1 MIKFNNNII
10 VNLNHFKMKKAFA
23 IVALIAAMFVA
34 GNVQAQSTIYA
45 GYAPES
51 FVSGNTSSNYQ
62 GFFAGFT
69 KNFGLAKGIG
79 VAAGAEFRMNTKSGD
94 AFFGFGTGKSTQ
106 TLIDVPIL
114 FNYGIDITRDIT
126 IMPFVGPMV
135 SLALTGNTKTTIGN
149 TSFNNNWYGDNSRI
163 GRFNLYAVF
172 GADLKFSQFNLFGG
186 YRLGLLDLNSSDN
199 VTLKTNGFFVGLGYT
214 L

>member
-1 MIKFNNNII
+1 
-10 VNLNHFKMKKAFA
+10 MKKVFVF
-23 IVALIAAMFVA
+23 VALVAAMFVA

-51 FVSGNTSSNYQ
+51 FVSGNTSSNFQ

-69 KNFGLAKGIG
+69 KNFSLTKGIG

-114 FNYGIDITRDIT
+114 FNYGIGINRDIT
-126 IMPFVGPMV
+126 ITPFVGPMV

-149 TSFNNNWYGDNSRI
+149 SSFNNNWYGDNSSLN
-163 GRFNLYAVF
+163 RFNLYAVF

-186 YRLGLLDLNSSDN
+186 YRLGLLDLNSN
-199 VTLKTNGFFVGLGYT
+199 NNITMKANGFFIGLGFS

>member
-1 MIKFNNNII
+1 
-10 VNLNHFKMKKAFA
+10 MKKVLA
-23 IVALIAAMFVA
+23 IVALVAAMFVA
-34 GNVQAQSTIYA
+34 GKVQAQNMIYA

-51 FVSGNTSSNYQ
+51 FVSGNSSSNYQ

-79 VAAGAEFRMNTKSGD
+79 VAAGAQFRMNTKSGS
-94 AFFGFGTGKSTQ
+94 ATVLGVTTTTKNNQF
-106 TLIDVPIL
+106 LVDVPIL
-114 FNYGIDITRDIT
+114 FNYGIGINRDIT
-126 IMPFVGPMV
+126 ITPFVGPMV
-135 SLALTGNTKTTIGN
+135 SLALAGNTKVSIGSSTN
-149 TSFNNNWYGDNSRI
+149 TSDWYGDNSRLN
-163 GRFNLYAVF
+163 RFNLYAVF

-199 VTLKTNGFFVGLGYT
+199 ITMKTNGFFVGLGFT

>member
-1 MIKFNNNII
+1 
-10 VNLNHFKMKKAFA
+10 MKKVLA
-23 IVALIAAMFVA
+23 IVALVAAMFVA
-34 GNVQAQSTIYA
+34 GKVQAQNMIYA

-51 FVSGNTSSNYQ
+51 FVSGNSSSNYQ

-79 VAAGAEFRMNTKSGD
+79 VAAGAQFRMNTKSE
-94 AFFGFGTGKSTQ
+94 STTVLGVTTTTKNNQ
-106 TLIDVPIL
+106 FLVDVPIL
-114 FNYGIDITRDIT
+114 FNYGIGINRDIT
-126 IMPFVGPMV
+126 ITPVVGPMV
-135 SLALTGNTKTTIGN
+135 SLALAGNTKVSIGSSTN
-149 TSFNNNWYGDNSRI
+149 TSDWYGDNSRLN
-163 GRFNLYAVF
+163 RFNLYAVF

-199 VTLKTNGFFVGLGYT
+199 ITMKTNGFFVGLGFT

>member
-1 MIKFNNNII
+1 
-10 VNLNHFKMKKAFA
+10 MKKVFVF
-23 IVALIAAMFVA
+23 VALVAAMFVA

-51 FVSGNTSSNYQ
+51 FVSGNTSSNFQ

-69 KNFGLAKGIG
+69 KNFSLTKGIG

-114 FNYGIDITRDIT
+114 FNYGIGINRDIT
-126 IMPFVGPMV
+126 ITPFVGPMV

-149 TSFNNNWYGDNSRI
+149 SSFNNNWYGDNSSLN
-163 GRFNLYAVF
+163 RFNLYAVF

-186 YRLGLLDLNSSDN
+186 YRLGLLDLNSN
-199 VTLKTNGFFVGLGYT
+199 NNITMKTNGFFVGLGFS